1 MGSDRAAPDASSE
14 LVQLRQPQT
23 FRVLDNHQAGIR
35 YVDPDLNDR
44 GGDQQVQ
51 FALLEGLHNRL
62 FICRSLVEGGQLVR
76 PGGVLVG
83 FHPLSNRFSSRTNS
97 VGVCTG
103 ISQGLDLQGLKNTL
117 GCGT

>member
-44 GGDQQVQ
+44 GGDQRVQ

-62 FICRSLVEGGQLVR
+62 FICR
-76 PGGVLVG
+76 
-83 FHPLSNRFSSRTNS
+83 FHPAMHEADIQLRQQEQSSSHVASAACASSDRTLRS
-97 VGVCTG
+97 GVQT
-103 ISQGLDLQGLKNTL
+103 Q
-117 GCGT
+117 